1 MKITKSNLCWGPNKT
16 DVIIKQIRK
25 DHHLLK
31 LKGKKNDTVVLGFI
45 NSDNIQNKNHFNSLK
60 NKCIVYGIKNGIL
73 CGKEIIFP
81 IDWKIE
87 KNFRYFSRDVNK
99 RLDDLDKKFGELKQT
114 INKIKN
120 NEKQFF
126 EKIKKKN
133 ILGYEYYLFFTLNR
147 IIINKHF
154 KNKAEIWETFFV
166 DQWTSLALR
175 EFLFSNFSA
184 YFIQIIYFLFEY

>member
-1 MKITKSNLCWGPNKT
+1 MQVNEIIFSNANKDEEKAFVYSITEVKLGPNKT
-16 DVIIKQIRK
+16 DEIIKQIRK

-31 LKGKKNDTVVLGFI
+31 LKAKKNDTIVLGFI
-45 NSDNIQNKNHFNSLK
+45 NSDNIKNKNHLNRLK

-154 KNKAEIWETFFV
+154 KNKAEI
-166 DQWTSLALR
+166 
-175 EFLFSNFSA
+175 
-184 YFIQIIYFLFEY
+184 

>member
-1 MKITKSNLCWGPNKT
+1 M
-16 DVIIKQIRK
+16 
-25 DHHLLK
+25 
-31 LKGKKNDTVVLGFI
+31 
-45 NSDNIQNKNHFNSLK
+45 K

-99 RLDDLDKKFGELKQT
+99 RLDDLDKKFGEFKQT

-133 ILGYEYYLFFTLNR
+133 ILGYEYYLFFTLKR

-154 KNKAEIWETFFV
+154 KNKAEI
-166 DQWTSLALR
+166 
-175 EFLFSNFSA
+175 
-184 YFIQIIYFLFEY
+184 